1 MIPRN
6 KSEHETP
13 AKPEKTEPEPEVQ
26 LEMNFDEENVPAE
39 S

>member
-6 KSEHETP
+6 KSEHE
-13 AKPEKTEPEPEVQ
+13 KPEKTEPEPEVQ